1 MYRVGFVGI
10 PGSGKSYT
18 ARAFSSVFKYEDKF
32 LITEVIAEYAR
43 SYLAKYGPL
52 ETIWEQYKILDK
64 QLEKEERLSPKTELL
79 ITDSPLQ
86 LAFQYSLD
94 LRRPDNIKDAMV
106 LDDIFHK
113 INSLNS
119 PPRYDIIFHLPPVI
133 ECVNDGVRPAQHL
146 DNDWRKQAD
155 ISIRYICQNIF
166 PPKKWIEVTPVSI
179 EDRVKFC
186 CEVLSNYIKLDKI
199 SANNRY
205 AAAAESLQKNIKHMY
220 RKLDLNDVLKF
231 SSVVEINGKTAEQ
244 MEAEQKAQE
253 NPLQ

>member
-1 MYRVGFVGI
+1 MFRVGFVGI
-10 PGSGKSYT
+10 PGTGKSYT
-18 ARAFSSVFKYEDKF
+18 ARAFSSVFKYDGKY

-64 QLEKEERLSPKTELL
+64 QLEKEERLSPRTELL

-94 LRRPDNIKDAMV
+94 LRRPNSAKDSMV

-113 INSLNS
+113 ISSLNT

-133 ECVNDGVRPAQHL
+133 EVVADGVRPAQHL
-146 DNDWRKQAD
+146 DSEWRKEAD
-155 ISIRYICQNIF
+155 VNIKYICKNLF
-166 PPKKWIEVTPVSI
+166 PPKKWIEVTPLSI

-186 CEVLSNYIKLDKI
+186 SEELEKYIREQKESMARTMTPSPFMTPLITPTVAKKSRNIRDMVEFSAKI
-199 SANNRY
+199 
-205 AAAAESLQKNIKHMY
+205 
-220 RKLDLNDVLKF
+220 
-231 SSVVEINGKTAEQ
+231 EINGKTAEE
-244 MEAEQKAQE
+244 MEAEQKNTLPSE
-253 NPLQ
+253 

>member
-86 LAFQYSLD
+86 LAFHYSLD
-94 LRRPDNIKDAMV
+94 LRRPNNAKDAMV
-106 LDDIFHK
+106 IDDIFHK
-113 INSLNS
+113 INVLNA

-146 DNDWRKQAD
+146 DTEWRKQAD
-155 ISIRYICQNIF
+155 INIRYICQTLF
-166 PPKKWIEVTPVSI
+166 PPKKWIEVTPISI

-186 CEVLSNYIKLDKI
+186 CDELTKYINSEKGKHQI
-199 SANNRY
+199 T
-205 AAAAESLQKNIKHMY
+205 ESLLGKTPIGK
-220 RKLDLNDVLKF
+220 KLDLNDVFKF
-231 SSVVEINGKTAEQ
+231 SAKIEINGKSAEQ
-244 MEAEQKAQE
+244 MEAEQNAQQ